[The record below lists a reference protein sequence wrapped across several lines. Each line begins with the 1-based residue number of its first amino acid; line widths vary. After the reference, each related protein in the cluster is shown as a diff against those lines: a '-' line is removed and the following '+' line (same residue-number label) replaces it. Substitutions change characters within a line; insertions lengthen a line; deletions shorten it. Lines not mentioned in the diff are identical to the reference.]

1 MNTSAN
7 LVTVFMQVCTGNE
20 DVTAASLK
28 AAVRCI
34 MISKM
39 PKCKKVHLL
48 EENDIKVTQFFKK
61 EMEYLGKK
69 PAVIIK
75 KQHMG

>member
-48 EENDIKVTQFFKK
+48 EENDIKVT
-61 EMEYLGKK
+61 
-69 PAVIIK
+69 
-75 KQHMG
+75 